1 MSLRGL
7 NAYQKT
13 STQSGVIDANPH
25 RLIQML
31 MEGALEKMANAKG
44 FMERKQYDKK
54 SHHISWA
61 IKIVTGLRESLNMD
75 VGGEISNNLDSLY
88 EYIIHTLMEANVK
101 NSPEDIDNAVKVMKN
116 IKEGW
121 DGIEDDAKSIFSQ
134 SPNQSAAV

>member
-31 MEGALEKMANAKG
+31 MEGALEKMSKAKG
-44 FMERKQYDKK
+44 FIDRKEYDKK

-61 IKIVTGLRESLNMD
+61 IKIINGLRDSLD
-75 VGGEISNNLDSLY
+75 ADAGGDLSNNLDDLY
-88 EYIIHTLMEANVK
+88 EYAIHNLITANQTNNIENVD
-101 NSPEDIDNAVKVMKN
+101 SAISVIKN

-121 DGIEDDAKSIFSQ
+121 DGIEDEAKKIFS
-134 SPNQSAAV
+134 SNQKTAAV

>member
-31 MEGALEKMANAKG
+31 MEGALEKMSKAKG
-44 FMERKQYDKK
+44 FIERKQYDKK

-61 IKIVTGLRESLNMD
+61 IKIINGLRDSLNSD
-75 VGGEISNNLDSLY
+75 AGGEISENLDNLY
-88 EYIIHTLMEANVK
+88 EFSIHKLITANQS
-101 NSPEDIDNAVKVMKN
+101 NNIEDVESAIMVMKN

-121 DGIEDDAKSIFSQ
+121 DGIEQDAREIFSPGQ
-134 SPNQSAAV
+134 KSASL